1 MNLRSLSQ
9 LVYIRII
16 KTLGLFC
23 CYHLTSNNMQFR
35 NYVNFFKM
43 MICQLLCL
51 LDSKMILVDAFNF
64 M

>member
-16 KTLGLFC
+16 KTLGLF